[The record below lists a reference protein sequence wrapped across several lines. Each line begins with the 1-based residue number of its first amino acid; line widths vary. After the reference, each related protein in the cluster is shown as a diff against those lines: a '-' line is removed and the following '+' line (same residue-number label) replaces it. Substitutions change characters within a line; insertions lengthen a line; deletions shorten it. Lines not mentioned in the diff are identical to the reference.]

1 MKTVAKTT
9 ATGDFKPVTLITKHN
24 MKSFWTLSMVL
35 ALFLTLGC
43 SKDEETK
50 TEAEGGD
57 QASADGSV
65 AGGEMGPGE
74 GGEMGPGEGGEMGPG
89 EGGEMGPGEGDP
101 GEFGGD
107 PGEFGGDPGEFGGD
121 PGEFGEGAP
130 KKPTIDPNAPA
141 GKRQLWTYGSG
152 RADIAKI
159 YVGKGAAILPKS
171 FGKPAEWK
179 KQGNYL
185 IYTYDKMRVR
195 VKNKEYSKVYFIL
208 EPDPRADGGAK
219 VVTVR
224 YEPKSGNPVQP
235 TGGLGGE
242 GYPNPGG
249 LGGEGYPNPGA
260 PGGPGGGSPPG
271 LSNPGP
277 GGGGGSPPGLIN
289 PGPGGAPT
297 PR

>member
-1 MKTVAKTT
+1 MKQNAMMKTVAKTT

-24 MKSFWTLSMVL
+24 MKSLWTLSMLL

-65 AGGEMGPGE
+65 AT
-74 GGEMGPGEGGEMGPG
+74 G

-107 PGEFGGDPGEFGGD
+107 PGEFGGDPGEFG
-121 PGEFGEGAP
+121 EGAPQKP

-152 RADIAKI
+152 RVDIAKI

-179 KQGNYL
+179 KQDPYL

-195 VKNKEYSKVYFIL
+195 IQNKEY
-208 EPDPRADGGAK
+208 
-219 VVTVR
+219 T
-224 YEPKSGNPVQP
+224 
-235 TGGLGGE
+235 
-242 GYPNPGG
+242 
-249 LGGEGYPNPGA
+249 
-260 PGGPGGGSPPG
+260 
-271 LSNPGP
+271 
-277 GGGGGSPPGLIN
+277 
-289 PGPGGAPT
+289 
-297 PR
+297 

>member
-1 MKTVAKTT
+1 MKQNAMMKTVAKTT

-24 MKSFWTLSMVL
+24 MKSLWTLSMLL

-65 AGGEMGPGE
+65 GTGE

-107 PGEFGGDPGEFGGD
+107 PGEFGGDPGEFG
-121 PGEFGEGAP
+121 EGAP
-130 KKPTIDPNAPA
+130 KKPKKPAIDPNAPA

>member
-1 MKTVAKTT
+1 MKQNAMMKTVAKTT
-9 ATGDFKPVTLITKHN
+9 ATGDFKPITLITKHN
-24 MKSFWTLSMVL
+24 MKSFWTLSMLL

-89 EGGEMGPGEGDP
+89 EGGEMGPGEGGEMGP
-101 GEFGGD
+101 GGEGD
-107 PGEFGGDPGEFGGD
+107 PGEFGGYPQK
-121 PGEFGEGAP
+121 P
-130 KKPTIDPNAPA
+130 KKTTIDPNAPA

-179 KQGNYL
+179 KQDKYL

-195 VKNKEYSKVYFIL
+195 FQNKEYSKIYFIL

-219 VVTVR
+219 VVSVR
-224 YEPKSGNPVQP
+224 YDPKSGNPVRP
-235 TGGLGGE
+235 AGGLGGE
-242 GYPNPGG
+242 GYPNPEG
-249 LGGEGYPNPGA
+249 LGGGGITDPGA
-260 PGGPGGGSPPG
+260 PGGGSPPG
-271 LSNPGP
+271 LSNPGS

>member
-1 MKTVAKTT
+1 MMKTVAKTT
-9 ATGDFKPVTLITKHN
+9 ATGIPTDDFKPVTLATKHN
-24 MKSFWTLSMVL
+24 MKSFWTLSMLL

-74 GGEMGPGEGGEMGPG
+74 GDEMGPGEGGEMGPG
-89 EGGEMGPGEGDP
+89 GE
-101 GEFGGD
+101 
-107 PGEFGGDPGEFGGD
+107 GDPGEFGGD
-121 PGEFGEGAP
+121 PGEFGEGAPQKP

-152 RADIAKI
+152 RVDIAKI
-159 YVGKGAAILPKS
+159 YVGKDAAILPKS

-179 KQGNYL
+179 KHDNLL

-195 VKNKEYSKVYFIL
+195 FQNKEYSKIYFIL
-208 EPDPRADGGAK
+208 KPDPRADGGAK

-224 YEPKSGNPVQP
+224 IDPKSGNPVQS
-235 TGGLGGE
+235 TGGVGGE

-249 LGGEGYPNPGA
+249 GYPDPS
-260 PGGPGGGSPPG
+260 GGGGPLPGGGSPPG

-277 GGGGGSPPGLIN
+277 GG
-289 PGPGGAPT
+289 APT

>member
-1 MKTVAKTT
+1 
-9 ATGDFKPVTLITKHN
+9 
-24 MKSFWTLSMVL
+24 MV
-35 ALFLTLGC
+35 
-43 SKDEETK
+43 
-50 TEAEGGD
+50 
-57 QASADGSV
+57 V
-65 AGGEMGPGE
+65 AGRDGVGPGE

-89 EGGEMGPGEGDP
+89 GE
-101 GEFGGD
+101 
-107 PGEFGGDPGEFGGD
+107 GDPGEFGGD
-121 PGEFGEGAP
+121 PGEFGEGAPKKP

-242 GYPNPGG
+242 GYPNPG
-249 LGGEGYPNPGA
+249 A